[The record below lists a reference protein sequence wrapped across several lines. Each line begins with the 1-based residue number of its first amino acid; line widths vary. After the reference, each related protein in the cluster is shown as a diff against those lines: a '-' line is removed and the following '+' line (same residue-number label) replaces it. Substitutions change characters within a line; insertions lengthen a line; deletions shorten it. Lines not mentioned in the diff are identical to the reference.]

1 MSNFKNKYTD
11 SEKKIV
17 EDWLDINSI
26 KNVKEVI
33 PENTAFHDTKIILKS
48 GRAITVEV
56 KTEEAYWYKRTG
68 NIGLDFLSAF
78 NFNKTSLNICKK
90 NNNWIPIGENKK
102 FLENITVRKYGKLFT
117 CDADIQLF
125 NVTSEDKYIL
135 LKAYDNICL
144 KEEEFINYLK
154 NNYKLRI
161 NNKPKYGIHEDW
173 QSAAYFV
180 NPLKD
185 KRLQKCEASLLFE

>member
-17 EDWLDINSI
+17 EDWLDINSVE
-26 KNVKEVI
+26 NVKEVI
-33 PENTAFHDTKIILKS
+33 PDNTAFHDTKIILKS
-48 GRAITVEV
+48 GKAITVEV

-161 NNKPKYGIHEDW
+161 NNKPKYGIYEDW

-180 NPLKD
+180 NPLDD
-185 KRLQKCEASLLFE
+185 KRLKKCEANLLFK

>member
-26 KNVKEVI
+26 ENVKEVI
-33 PENTAFHDTKIILKS
+33 PDNTAFHDTKVILKS
-48 GRAITVEV
+48 GRAITIEV

-117 CDADIQLF
+117 CDADMQLF

-161 NNKPKYGIHEDW
+161 NNKPKYGIYEDW

-185 KRLQKCEASLLFE
+185 KRLKKCEANLLFK

>member
-11 SEKKIV
+11 SEKKTV

-26 KNVKEVI
+26 EDVKEVI
-33 PENTAFHDTKIILKS
+33 PDNTAFHDTKIILKS
-48 GRAITVEV
+48 GRVITVEV

-125 NVTSEDKYIL
+125 NVTSKDKYIL

-161 NNKPKYGIHEDW
+161 NNKPKYGIYEDW

-185 KRLQKCEASLLFE
+185 KRIKKCETNLLFK

>member
-1 MSNFKNKYTD
+1 MSNFKNKYID

-17 EDWLDINSI
+17 EDWLDINNI
-26 KNVKEVI
+26 ENVKEVI
-33 PENTAFHDTKIILKS
+33 PDNTSYHDTKVILNSGKS
-48 GRAITVEV
+48 ITVEV

-125 NVTSEDKYIL
+125 NVTSKDKYIL

-144 KEEEFINYLK
+144 KKEEFINYLK

-161 NNKPKYGIHEDW
+161 NNKPKYGIYEDW

-185 KRLQKCEASLLFE
+185 KRLKKCEASLLFK

>member
-11 SEKKIV
+11 SEKKTV

-26 KNVKEVI
+26 EDVKEVI
-33 PENTAFHDTKIILKS
+33 PDNTAFHDTKIILKS
-48 GRAITVEV
+48 GRVITVEV

-161 NNKPKYGIHEDW
+161 NNKPKYGIYEDW

-185 KRLQKCEASLLFE
+185 KRIKKCEANLLFK

>member
-26 KNVKEVI
+26 EDVKEVI
-33 PENTAFHDTKIILKS
+33 PDNTAFHDTKIILKS
-48 GRAITVEV
+48 GRVITVEV

-78 NFNKTSLNICKK
+78 NFNKISLNICKK

-161 NNKPKYGIHEDW
+161 NNKPKYGIYEDW

-185 KRLQKCEASLLFE
+185 KRIKKCEANLLFK

>member
-17 EDWLDINSI
+17 EDWLDINSVE
-26 KNVKEVI
+26 NVKEVI
-33 PENTAFHDTKIILKS
+33 PDNTAFHDTKIILKS
-48 GRAITVEV
+48 GKAITVEV

-135 LKAYDNICL
+135 LKAYNNICL

-161 NNKPKYGIHEDW
+161 NNKPKYGIYEDW

-180 NPLKD
+180 NPLQD

>member
-11 SEKKIV
+11 SEKKTV

-26 KNVKEVI
+26 EDVKEVI
-33 PENTAFHDTKIILKS
+33 PDNTAFHDTKIILKS
-48 GRAITVEV
+48 GRVITVEV

-125 NVTSEDKYIL
+125 NATSEDKYIL
-135 LKAYDNICL
+135 LKAYDNTCL
-144 KEEEFINYLK
+144 KEDEFINYLK

-161 NNKPKYGIHEDW
+161 NNKPKYGIYEDW

-180 NPLKD
+180 NPFKE
-185 KRLQKCEASLLFE
+185 KRLKKCEASSLFK

>member
-33 PENTAFHDTKIILKS
+33 PDNTAFHDTKIILKS
-48 GRAITVEV
+48 GKAITIEV

-78 NFNKTSLNICKK
+78 NFNKTSLNICK
-90 NNNWIPIGENKK
+90 NNIN
-102 FLENITVRKYGKLFT
+102 LV
-117 CDADIQLF
+117 
-125 NVTSEDKYIL
+125 
-135 LKAYDNICL
+135 L
-144 KEEEFINYLK
+144 KE
-154 NNYKLRI
+154 
-161 NNKPKYGIHEDW
+161 
-173 QSAAYFV
+173 
-180 NPLKD
+180 
-185 KRLQKCEASLLFE
+185 

>member
-11 SEKKIV
+11 SEKKTV

-26 KNVKEVI
+26 EDVKEVI
-33 PENTAFHDTKIILKS
+33 PDNTAFHDTKIILKS
-48 GRAITVEV
+48 GRVITVEV

-78 NFNKTSLNICKK
+78 NFNKISLNICKK

-161 NNKPKYGIHEDW
+161 NNKPKYGIYEDW

-185 KRLQKCEASLLFE
+185 KRIKKCEANLLFK

>member
-1 MSNFKNKYTD
+1 MSNFNDKYID
-11 SEKKIV
+11 SEIKIV
-17 EDWLDINSI
+17 EDWLGINNI
-26 KNVKEVI
+26 ENVNEVI
-33 PENTAFHDTKIILKS
+33 SDNTPFHDIKVIFKS
-48 GRAITVEV
+48 GKTITVEV

-78 NFNKTSLNICKK
+78 NFNKTSLDICK
-90 NNNWIPIGENKK
+90 NNNNWVPIVENKE

-154 NNYKLRI
+154 DNYKLRI
-161 NNKPKYGIHEDW
+161 NNKPKYGIYEDW

-180 NPLKD
+180 NPFKD
-185 KRLQKCEASLLFE
+185 KRLKKCEARLLFD